1 LRSLWFSVSF
11 RIRRYKYLPYIY
23 VETRAVY
30 MRIMI
35 VTDQYPPMVGGVPTV
50 THGLA
55 TDLAGRGHQVWV
67 VAPSYGT
74 RDVRRMEDKVRIYR
88 FSSFEWPAYEGLRI
102 PFLPFVPVRN
112 LLKKSD
118 PDIIHIHSPIVLG
131 NIAQLMAGG
140 LRKPVIATNHYMPV
154 NVSRSLVSEPLVG
167 RYISNV
173 TYSYLVHFCNRC
185 EYVTAPT
192 QTALNLLYDHGLR
205 APARAISNGIDL
217 AKFSPGPRD
226 PEILRRF
233 NLPTDRPLLLHV
245 NRLSEEK
252 RIDVLID
259 AMAKVKNKYVH
270 LALVSN
276 GPAEAE
282 LRAQVER
289 LHLGERISFLGFVRD
304 ADLLSLRRSSDIFAI
319 PSEAELQSL
328 ATMEAMACGLP
339 IIAAD
344 AWALPELV
352 HSNEN
357 GFLFQPGNSEEMAH
371 YIDILVD
378 DADMRAR
385 KGEESLQII
394 TKHDRLQVLTEWEE
408 LYRRMAIEFKEAKE
422 RRTKLRLARK
432 SQGRIPEELQHV
444 QLPHIRRTG
453 DLAFDQPRPG
463 DDLL

>member
-1 LRSLWFSVSF
+1 
-11 RIRRYKYLPYIY
+11 
-23 VETRAVY
+23 
-30 MRIMI
+30 
-35 VTDQYPPMVGGVPTV
+35 
-50 THGLA
+50 
-55 TDLAGRGHQVWV
+55 
-67 VAPSYGT
+67 
-74 RDVRRMEDKVRIYR
+74 
-88 FSSFEWPAYEGLRI
+88 
-102 PFLPFVPVRN
+102 
-112 LLKKSD
+112 
-118 PDIIHIHSPIVLG
+118 
-131 NIAQLMAGG
+131 
-140 LRKPVIATNHYMPV
+140 
-154 NVSRSLVSEPLVG
+154 
-167 RYISNV
+167 
-173 TYSYLVHFCNRC
+173 
-185 EYVTAPT
+185 
-192 QTALNLLYDHGLR
+192 
-205 APARAISNGIDL
+205 NGIDL

-282 LRAQVER
+282 LKAQVER

-304 ADLLSLRRSSDIFAI
+304 ADLLHLRRSSDIFAI

-385 KGEESLQII
+385 MGEESLQII
-394 TKHDRLQVLTEWEE
+394 TKHNRLQVLTEWEE

-453 DLAFDQPRPG
+453 DLAFDQPHPG
-463 DDLL
+463 EDLL